1 MPQRRIVE
9 SPTASVRL
17 AEASKWLEAVSGKGE
32 ILILCTHLES
42 ADHLCRTL
50 ADRCGALFG
59 VRRLTLDVF
68 AYQLALPQLVE
79 DGLAPHRRLAEEAI
93 AARAVQE
100 LSSENRLGPF
110 TSVARWPGFA
120 RALASTFGELRL
132 HELHSREVGTS
143 SLATADV
150 LADLLAR
157 YERISKTAG
166 VADRARVLE
175 TAIAAVESTNRP
187 PLGLPTLC
195 LDVSIS
201 TPLEKR
207 LVATL
212 VEKAP
217 DVLATAPSGDMPVI
231 QALEESLECSAES
244 IAPGEGVSETVRRLQ
259 SYLFSEESPPSVPEN
274 VSREVRIVSAPG
286 EAQESVEIARE
297 IHAEAERGTPFDSM
311 AVLLRSPEAYTPLLE
326 DALARAG
333 IPALFASGTRRP
345 DPAGRAFLALL
356 DCAAEQLSASRF
368 AEYLSLGQV
377 SELPQLDAE
386 GTPAREAEDRWVAPI
401 HEFVP
406 AAAPIEGEPF
416 QLDLF
421 AEPKKVPEPERE
433 VAIEGTLRVP
443 WRWEK
448 LLVDAAVIGGKNR
461 WERRLSGLEREL
473 KKRLEGV
480 DDPEGSEASVLARRL
495 ENLTNLEKFALPLIE
510 MLAELPNRAIWR
522 DWLDSLESLAQSALV
537 SPDGVLAILKELR
550 PMESVGPVELFEVRE
565 VLSDRLTELA
575 QEQPPYRYG
584 HVWVAPIEA
593 ARGVSFDVVLVPGL
607 AERMFPRKIAED
619 PLLLDSDR
627 VQLSLLLPTQRDRIA
642 RERMYLRL
650 AAGAARR
657 KIVFS
662 YPSVDLQ
669 KGRSK
674 VPSFYLLE
682 VARASQGEL
691 PDFEALEKQAAASS
705 GARLGWPAPREAHKA
720 IDETEL
726 DLAFLAEALR
736 PDTNVEEA
744 RGTGRY
750 LVTVNSALARS
761 LRTRFSRSRRGK
773 FFSSDGMLDPSSQ
786 AIDALGKHRLAAR
799 AYSVTALEKYAAC
812 PYRFFLNALQKLRPR
827 DTVEPVTHL
836 DALTRGSIVH
846 EAQFEISVALE
857 QNGLLPIREENLVRA
872 LEVCDVTFDLVS
884 SRFKEELAPAI
895 ERIWRDELDD
905 IRSNLRGWVR
915 KEAEA
920 SDTWLPIHRE
930 YTFGMRPRGP
940 ADPASV
946 LEEAVLPIGF
956 RLRGAIDLI
965 EKRDD
970 GKVRITDYKS
980 GKAWVPPGAVVNG
993 GQTLQPVLYA
1003 LAFESMSGSQV
1014 AASRLYYCTERGGYQ
1029 QRIVEPDDEALDVLK
1044 EFQRRLDQ
1052 IIEEGFF
1059 PASPQPPLGCNYCDY
1074 RPVCG
1079 PHAQIEADKKQRDPR
1094 LSPLNWLRNLT

>member
-17 AEASKWLEAVSGKGE
+17 AEASKWLESMSGKGE
-32 ILILCTHLES
+32 ALILCTHLES

-68 AYQLALPQLVE
+68 AYQLALRKLVE
-79 DGLAPHRRLAEEAI
+79 DGLTPHHRLAEVAI

-110 TSVARWPGFA
+110 TSVAPWPGFA
-120 RALASTFGELRL
+120 RALASTFVELRL
-132 HELHSREVGTS
+132 HDLHSPEVDAS
-143 SLATADV
+143 KLATSDV
-150 LADLLAR
+150 LAELLAR

-166 VADRARVLE
+166 VADRAKVLE
-175 TAIAAVESTNRP
+175 TAIAEVEISDRP
-187 PLGLPTLC
+187 PLRLPTLC
-195 LDVSIS
+195 LDVSVS

-207 LVATL
+207 LVAAL
-212 VEKAP
+212 VAKAP
-217 DVLATAPSGDMPVI
+217 DVLATVASGDMAVLR
-231 QALEESLECSAES
+231 ALEESLGCSTETIS
-244 IAPGEGVSETVRRLQ
+244 PGEDVSENVRRLQ
-259 SYLFSEESPPSVPEN
+259 RYLFSEETPPSVSEN
-274 VSREVRIVSAPG
+274 TSREVRIISAPG

-297 IHAEAERGTPFDSM
+297 IHAEAERGTSFDAM

-333 IPALFASGTRRP
+333 IPALFASGTLRP

-356 DCAAEQLSASRF
+356 DCAAEQLSATRF

-377 SELPQLDAE
+377 PELDECGQTAPSD
-386 GTPAREAEDRWVAPI
+386 EDRWVAPR
-401 HEFVP
+401 HEFIP

-421 AEPKKVPEPERE
+421 AQPKKVPEPERIP
-433 VAIEGTLRVP
+433 AIEGTLRVP

-448 LLVDAAVIGGKNR
+448 LLVDAAVIGGRDR
-461 WERRLSGLEREL
+461 WERRLSGLECEL
-473 KKRLEGV
+473 KRRLEEI
-480 DDPEGSEASVLARRL
+480 DDPEGSEAAAIARDLDNLA
-495 ENLTNLEKFALPLIE
+495 NLEKVAIPLIE
-510 MLAELPNRAIWR
+510 MLAELPNRAIWC
-522 DWLDSLESLAQSALV
+522 DWLDSLESLAQRALI
-537 SPDGVLAILKELR
+537 SPNGVLAILKELR

-575 QEQPPYRYG
+575 QDQPPYRYG
-584 HVWVAPIEA
+584 RVWIAPIEA

-619 PLLLDSDR
+619 PLLLDEDR
-627 VQLSLLLPTQRDRIA
+627 AQLSLLLPTQTERIA
-642 RERMYLRL
+642 RERLYLRL

-657 KIVFS
+657 KIIFS

-691 PDFEALEKQAAASS
+691 PDFEALAKQASASR
-705 GARLGWPAPREAHKA
+705 GARLGWPAPREAVKA

-736 PDTNVEEA
+736 SDTNIEQA

-761 LRTRFSRSRRGK
+761 LRTRYSRSRRGQ
-773 FFSSDGMLDPSSQ
+773 FFSSDGMLDPSSH
-786 AIDALGKHRLAAR
+786 ALEALGKHRLAAR

-812 PYRFFLNALQKLRPR
+812 PYRFFLNALQRLRPR

-857 QNGLLPIREENLVRA
+857 QNGLLPIQEENLPKA
-872 LEVCDVTFDLVS
+872 LEVCDVTFDQVAT
-884 SRFKEELAPAI
+884 RFEEELAPAI

-905 IRSNLRGWVR
+905 IRSSLRGWVR

-920 SDTWLPIHRE
+920 SGTWLPIHRE

-940 ADPASV
+940 ADPASI

-965 EKRDD
+965 EKGND

-980 GKAWVPPGAVVNG
+980 GKVWVPEGAVVNG
-993 GQTLQPVLYA
+993 GQTLQPILYA
-1003 LAFESMSGSQV
+1003 LAFESMSGAQV
-1014 AASRLYYCTERGGYQ
+1014 TSSRLYYCTERGGYQ
-1029 QRIVEPDDEALDVLK
+1029 QRVVEPDDEALDVVK
-1044 EFQRRLDQ
+1044 EFHRRLDQ

-1059 PASPQPPLGCNYCDY
+1059 PASPQPKLGCKFCDY

-1079 PHAQIEADKKQRDPR
+1079 PHAQIEADRKQRDPR